1 MSSQH
6 SGNYRA
12 KHPQE
17 TKVDPAIMD
26 RVAASIVK
34 GRISC
39 KAAHAVAAELN
50 VAPIQVGIA
59 IDLQN
64 GRIHSC
70 QLGLFGHGKE
80 EKKIVTQVAQND
92 AETNGEL
99 EPAIRK
105 ELIDGK
111 LPCAAA
117 WRIADANGL
126 ARLEVGRASE
136 SLGIKINQCQL
147 GAF

>member
-34 GRISC
+34 GDISC
-39 KAAHAVAAELN
+39 KAAHAIAVELN
-50 VAPIQVGIA
+50 VAPSQVGIA

-64 GRIHSC
+64 SRIHAC
-70 QLGLFGHGKE
+70 QLGLFGHGKGG
-80 EKKIVTQVAQND
+80 KIVALTD
-92 AETNGEL
+92 TEIKAEL
-99 EPAIRK
+99 APAIRK
-105 ELIDGK
+105 ELVDGR

-126 ARLEVGRASE
+126 TRLEVGRASE
-136 SLGIKINQCQL
+136 SLGIKINHCQL

>member
-1 MSSQH
+1 MASQH

-12 KHPQE
+12 KHPQD
-17 TKVDPAIMD
+17 TKVDPTIMD
-26 RVAASIVK
+26 RVAASILK

-39 KAAHAVAAELN
+39 KTAHAIAVELN
-50 VAPIQVGIA
+50 VAPSQVGIA

-64 GRIHSC
+64 GRIHAC
-70 QLGLFGHGKE
+70 QLGLFGHGKGG
-80 EKKIVTQVAQND
+80 KIVARNG
-92 AETNGEL
+92 AEIKAEL
-99 EPAIRK
+99 EPSIRRG
-105 ELIDGK
+105 LIDGK

-117 WRIADANGL
+117 WRIADTNGIV
-126 ARLEVGRASE
+126 RLEVGRASE

>member
-6 SGNYRA
+6 SGNYSA
-12 KHPQE
+12 KHPQD
-17 TKVDPAIMD
+17 TKVDQAIMD
-26 RVAASIVK
+26 HVAAGIVK

-70 QLGLFGHGKE
+70 QLGLFGHGKGE
-80 EKKIVTQVAQND
+80 KIVAQKI
-92 AETNGEL
+92 AEPNGEL
-99 EPAIRK
+99 EPAIRN

-136 SLGIKINQCQL
+136 ALGIKINQCQL

>member
-1 MSSQH
+1 MTSQH

-12 KHPQE
+12 KHPQD

-26 RVAASIVK
+26 RVAACFVK
-34 GRISC
+34 GNIAC
-39 KAAHAVAAELN
+39 KIAHSVAAELN
-50 VAPIQVGIA
+50 VAPSQVGIA
-59 IDLQN
+59 IDLHN
-64 GRIHSC
+64 GRISAC
-70 QLGLFGHGKE
+70 QLGLFGYAKG
-80 EKKIVTQVAQND
+80 KKIVTEKKPRA
-92 AETNGEL
+92 AAEL
-99 EPAIRK
+99 ETAIRK

-126 ARLEVGRASE
+126 SRLEVGRSCE
-136 SLGIKINQCQL
+136 SLGIKINQCQI